1 MPLFWSQLAS
11 LLGPPGPMAP
21 QVVTI
26 TSPTANISRIVIRAP
41 SALTISRVDAVLSG
55 GTSPAVSFSLRH
67 GSDIAQSGTAVT
79 TEPLSVNSTTTG
91 TTFSNF
97 QNPAVL
103 SEHWLWFEV
112 TAASGAPQALTVAV
126 QFS

>member
-21 QVVTI
+21 QVVAI
-26 TSPTANISRIVIRAP
+26 SSPTANASRILLRAP
-41 SALTISRVDAVLSG
+41 SDLTISRVDAVLSG

-67 GSDIAQSGTAVT
+67 GSDVSATGTAVT
-79 TEPLSVNSTTTG
+79 TEPLSVSSTSTG
-91 TTFSNF
+91 TAFSSF
-97 QNPAVL
+97 HSPAVL
-103 SEHWLWFEV
+103 AEHWLWLEI
-112 TAASGAPQALTVAV
+112 TASSGSPQALTVAV

>member
-1 MPLFWSQLAS
+1 
-11 LLGPPGPMAP
+11 MAP

-26 TSPTANISRIVIRAP
+26 TSPTANASRILLRAP
-41 SALTISRVDAVLSG
+41 SDLTISRVDAVLSG

-79 TEPLSVNSTTTG
+79 TEPLSVSSTTTG
-91 TTFSNF
+91 TTFSSF

-103 SEHWLWFEV
+103 AEHWLWLEI
-112 TAASGAPQALTVAV
+112 TASSGSPQALTVSV